1 MKDQI
6 LTLGNGKLV
15 LELENKILL
24 DAPNKGKR
32 HASDIQ
38 ENLEYELKNIKSS
51 LSIECKNNR
60 VLQENMKKFKY

>member
-24 DAPNKGKR
+24 DAPNKEKF
-32 HASDIQ
+32 HASEIQ
-38 ENLEYELKNIKSS
+38 KRIYRLY
-51 LSIECKNNR
+51 
-60 VLQENMKKFKY
+60 